1 MSSAEADISALKE
14 KALTHE
20 RDIRDLE
27 QDMRDVKAV
36 LPTQLEKLEARL
48 MAAILK
54 VETAGTNQNRD
65 TLKEMVGMKTTLR
78 RVAWGIAGTVGTAIV
93 GITVA
98 VVIKILFGV
107 TPTP

>member
-1 MSSAEADISALKE
+1 MSSAAEDIATLKVT
-14 KALTHE
+14 AATHE

-27 QDMRDVKAV
+27 ADMRDVKAI
-36 LPTQLEKLEARL
+36 LPTQLEKLEIRL
-48 MAAILK
+48 LAAIAK
-54 VETAGTNQNRD
+54 VETGSISQNRD

-107 TPTP
+107 TPA